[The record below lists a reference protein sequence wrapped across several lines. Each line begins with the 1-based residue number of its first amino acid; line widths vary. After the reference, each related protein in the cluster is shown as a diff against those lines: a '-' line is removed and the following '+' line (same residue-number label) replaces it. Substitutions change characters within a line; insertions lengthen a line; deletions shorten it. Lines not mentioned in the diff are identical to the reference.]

1 LKNVSRPCSNLELKD
16 VHEYHISGAP
26 SINLCSNSES
36 ESFEERDSEISDEG
50 EDEPEDGKSLGSDDS
65 EDSDEDGGMSEY
77 SDESI
82 VFESE
87 EDELDRLEVLAE
99 QVHHAEKRRR
109 VK

>member
-1 LKNVSRPCSNLELKD
+1 MCEGLVEGAKEGFDACSTDED
-16 VHEYHISGAP
+16 EMPG
-26 SINLCSNSES
+26 LCNCSDSES
-36 ESFEERDSEISDEG
+36 ESFEERDSDISDEG
-50 EDEPEDGKSLGSDDS
+50 EEEPEDGKSLGSDDS

-82 VFESE
+82 VYESE
-87 EDELDRLEVLAE
+87 EDELDRLDAMAE